1 MHTLILHFL
10 HPVILSKTI
19 ARTPALLE
27 KDGDIASIQ
36 SAEGGNDIKGKGK
49 GKGTGEAS
57 SAAKHVWHE
66 SIVADAD
73 TSSDEEGGSSAGGSG
88 VPRTWEEARKRMLHD
103 EMKGEVVDGGAVV
116 RARSPER
123 ASSPLRKPAAR
134 TFTTSGNG
142 TVEDDESDADDDIMS
157 WVGGGDGDS
166 GRPHGRARAPRS
178 LLSEEDGVMELG
190 ADEVF

>member
-10 HPVILSKTI
+10 PPIILSKTI

-36 SAEGGNDIKGKGK
+36 SAEGGNNIKGKGK

-57 SAAKHVWHE
+57 SAAKHAWHE
-66 SIVADAD
+66 SIVADVD
-73 TSSDEEGGSSAGGSG
+73 TSSDEEGGSSAGGSS

-103 EMKGEVVDGGAVV
+103 EMKGEVVNGGAVV

-157 WVGGGDGDS
+157 WVRGGDGGSD
-166 GRPHGRARAPRS
+166 RPHGRARAPRS

>member
-1 MHTLILHFL
+1 MHTLILHCL
-10 HPVILSKTI
+10 PPVILSKTI
-19 ARTPALLE
+19 ARTPAPLE

-57 SAAKHVWHE
+57 SAAKHAWHE
-66 SIVADAD
+66 SIVADVD

-157 WVGGGDGDS
+157 WVRGGDGGSD
-166 GRPHGRARAPRS
+166 RPHGRARAPRS